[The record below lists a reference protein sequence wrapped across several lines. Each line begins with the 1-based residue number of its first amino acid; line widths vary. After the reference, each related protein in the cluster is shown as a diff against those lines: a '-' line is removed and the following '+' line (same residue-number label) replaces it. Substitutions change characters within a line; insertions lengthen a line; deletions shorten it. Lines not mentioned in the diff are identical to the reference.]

1 MSFQYLNS
9 VETQLMSI
17 DVIIESLGQVATARL
32 LITHICTPRR
42 GGGMGSR
49 HGRFFF
55 LSNTLSRPNEVG
67 LLCRLRD
74 GEPMTR
80 PNTLCPAISKHP
92 QEEETRFLH
101 E

>member
-55 LSNTLSRPNEVG
+55 SP
-67 LLCRLRD
+67 
-74 GEPMTR
+74 
-80 PNTLCPAISKHP
+80 I
-92 QEEETRFLH
+92 RFLVQTKWAYSAGS
-101 E
+101 ETASQ